1 MSEAE
6 KQAML
11 ARGERLRQAAQI
23 VGITHAAKAAGLA
36 YTTLRDYMN
45 GQEMKFSAAITLARV
60 CGVSIEWLAHGTGD
74 GPKGA
79 GRDASTSVD
88 AEGDETGRKTPLR
101 GGHQTV
107 IPWHDATGL
116 TEEGLRI
123 GKAWLDAALPRDPAG
138 LRLLTA
144 SGDAMRPT
152 LRDGDLL
159 IVDTAAT
166 AVSGGA
172 LYALRVGGETVIRR
186 LDRRFDGGLRA
197 MADNERYPPQDIA
210 PEAAERLDVLGEIV
224 WTGGLPR
231 G

>member
-23 VGITHAAKAAGLA
+23 VGITHAAKSAGLA

-60 CGVSIEWLAHGTGD
+60 CGVSIEWLAHGTGP
-74 GPKGA
+74 GPRAAGDAAPAAGMPETDEA
-79 GRDASTSVD
+79 GRRV
-88 AEGDETGRKTPLR
+88 PLR

-107 IPWHDATGL
+107 IPWHDVTGQ

-152 LRDGDLL
+152 LQDGDLL

-172 LYALRVGGETVIRR
+172 LYALRIGGETVIRR

-197 MADNERYPPQDIA
+197 MADNERYPSQDIP
-210 PEAAERLDVLGEIV
+210 PEAAAGLAVLGEIV
-224 WTGGLPR
+224 WSGGLPR

>member
-6 KQAML
+6 RQAML

-74 GPKGA
+74 GPK
-79 GRDASTSVD
+79 ASFTGPVSGD
-88 AEGDETGRKTPLR
+88 GDEVDETARRTPPR

-107 IPWHDATGL
+107 IPWHEATGL

-123 GKAWLDAALPRDPAG
+123 GKAWLEAALPRDPAG

-152 LRDGDLL
+152 LQDGDLL

-166 AVSGGA
+166 AISGGA
-172 LYALRVGGETVIRR
+172 LYALRIGGEIVIRR
-186 LDRRFDGGLRA
+186 LDRRFDGGLRV
-197 MADNERYPPQDIA
+197 MADNDRYPPQDIP
-210 PEAAERLDVLGEIV
+210 PEAAATLAVLGEIA